1 LRHLPKGGVRTNF
14 PGEPAVPLGQYARPA
29 QEIPMVSPSTR
40 SKLPKAD
47 PVPAPNPAPAV
58 WIAGLAGV
66 VVILLLFVL
75 VVI

>member
-1 LRHLPKGGVRTNF
+1 MFR
-14 PGEPAVPLGQYARPA
+14 
-29 QEIPMVSPSTR
+29 PSTR
-40 SKLPKAD
+40 RHLPKAD
-47 PVPAPNPAPAV
+47 PAPNRAPAV

>member
-1 LRHLPKGGVRTNF
+1 MFR
-14 PGEPAVPLGQYARPA
+14 
-29 QEIPMVSPSTR
+29 PSTR
-40 SKLPKAD
+40 RQMPKAD
-47 PVPAPNPAPAV
+47 PAPNRAPAV